1 MLQFNKV
8 FYLLTTCI
16 LISVSSCSTIK
27 NAPSQR
33 HGSCYLENRL
43 PYTLS
48 SVPKPL
54 IIENLDSNLIH
65 SFSISSL
72 NIANGI
78 GVLDLL
84 SEYVQHREKYK
95 SNPTFESRLQAIELF
110 QRIDY
115 RINLASLEISSIAS
129 EMDCE
134 EEKITQLADFM
145 KEKEGQVEN
154 RLNVA
159 AIAVGAAGAILSGV
173 LNDGGEKIA
182 GVTGGIVEATLGTLM
197 LANQK
202 KVYFEH
208 KRNPLG
214 EVWNNV
220 AKSEIFPPSIWYY
233 LTSSDLNDDNHES
246 KVHQIIER
254 WMEFEQFDEVKEK
267 KRKKLIQLYFG
278 EGGDYTTEQLFNR
291 ANMLDQLESHI
302 KLMKQE
308 LTLLTM
314 EINQY
319 RIN

>member
-48 SVPKPL
+48 SAPKPL

-84 SEYVQHREKYK
+84 SEYVQHRNKYK

-197 LANQK
+197 LVNQK

-208 KRNPLG
+208 KRNALG

-220 AKSEIFPPSIWYY
+220 SKSEIFPPSIWYY
-233 LTSSDLNDDNHES
+233 LTSSDLNDDDQES